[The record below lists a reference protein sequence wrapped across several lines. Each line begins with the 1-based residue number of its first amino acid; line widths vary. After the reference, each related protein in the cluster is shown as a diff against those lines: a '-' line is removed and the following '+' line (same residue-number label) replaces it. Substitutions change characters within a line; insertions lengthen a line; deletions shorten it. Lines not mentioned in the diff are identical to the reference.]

1 MRRTFRAY
9 SSGVIWPQQAP
20 GPSPTWQS
28 KQGRASRFKKASGS
42 FSRARVSWR
51 QSAQVAAHRGTTRRA
66 MSIISRAARASVKG
80 PKYLVSARCFSR
92 VYLMAGNT
100 SPLVSAMNG

>member
-1 MRRTFRAY
+1 MRRTFWAY
-9 SSGVIWPQQAP
+9 SSGVTAPQQAP

-28 KQGRASRFKKASGS
+28 KQGLASRFRKASES
-42 FSRARVSWR
+42 FSSARVSPR

-80 PKYLVSARCFSR
+80 PKYFVSDLCFSR

-100 SPLVSAMNG
+100 SPLVSAMKG